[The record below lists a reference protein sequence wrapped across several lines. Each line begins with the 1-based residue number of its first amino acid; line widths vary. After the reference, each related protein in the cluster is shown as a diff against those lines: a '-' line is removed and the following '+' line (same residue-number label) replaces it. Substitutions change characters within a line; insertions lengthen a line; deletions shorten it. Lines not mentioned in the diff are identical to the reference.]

1 VNLPFCQTYNSQFGK
16 NLLTLGCL
24 GSYLKRAKVMLVF
37 LQMSMDPLKDYG
49 LLFGVSGPEKPM
61 NVSNKVMTTLQRE
74 TPKDEQME
82 QAK

>member
-1 VNLPFCQTYNSQFGK
+1 
-16 NLLTLGCL
+16 
-24 GSYLKRAKVMLVF
+24 
-37 LQMSMDPLKDYG
+37 MSIDPLKDYG